1 MPIWLLTYSVDAL
14 QPDLVAGLTV
24 AAYLLPAGIGDASLA
39 GLLAEAGR
47 ESALLYFNV
56 DCVRDRVLA
65 HVDARREPTRLLAL
79 YLGTVP
85 RIDLA
90 GATFIADL
98 RKRLAARGIMVQLAE
113 PHGEVR
119 AALRRFGC
127 EREYGP
133 LESGRTVDTI
143 ISEWRAANGATHAA
157 LA

>member
-1 MPIWLLTYSVDAL
+1 
-14 QPDLVAGLTV
+14 
-24 AAYLLPAGIGDASLA
+24 
-39 GLLAEAGR
+39 
-47 ESALLYFNV
+47 
-56 DCVRDRVLA
+56 
-65 HVDARREPTRLLAL
+65 L

-119 AALRRFGC
+119 AALRRFGF

-143 ISEWRAANGATHAA
+143 ISEWRAVDGANHAERA
-157 LA
+157 